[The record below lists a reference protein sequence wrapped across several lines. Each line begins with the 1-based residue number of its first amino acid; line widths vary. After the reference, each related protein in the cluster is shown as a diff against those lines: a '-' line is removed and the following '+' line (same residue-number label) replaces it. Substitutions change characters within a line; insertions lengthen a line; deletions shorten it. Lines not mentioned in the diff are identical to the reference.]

1 MAASIIW
8 AARCARPLARPA
20 AHVLGK
26 VAAAWGAGKVIRA
39 IWNIPQVRI
48 SRNTTELAASL
59 EHAPNEHVDLVLS
72 ELEGADGADLGR
84 ILARECYAGNPTP
97 GRRRARMSAF
107 YRHWVAVVRLEFPLR
122 ANRASDRG
130 AMSKWLHGQMKATG
144 MRASHMA
151 DAVPKVVRL
160 AMNPS
165 RAEQEAEQMA
175 DEAMLRTTG
184 SALWRR
190 VARWPLRLVGL
201 GPREPRETPPG
212 FG

>member
-1 MAASIIW
+1 MGI
-8 AARCARPLARPA
+8 
-20 AHVLGK
+20 LGK
-26 VAAAWGAGKVIRA
+26 VAVAWGAGKVIRA
-39 IWNIPQVRI
+39 IWSIPQVRI
-48 SRNTTELAASL
+48 SRNTTELAAGL
-59 EHAPNEHVDLVLS
+59 EHPPDERVDLVLS
-72 ELEGADGADLGR
+72 ELEGQDGADLGR
-84 ILARECYAGNPTP
+84 ALARECYSGNPTP

-122 ANRASDRG
+122 MNRASDRG

-175 DEAMLRTTG
+175 DEAMLRTSG
-184 SALWRR
+184 AALWRR

-201 GPREPRETPPG
+201 GPREPREIPPG